1 MIQPKRT
8 YGDKIM
14 ETLEK
19 IGLSEQERE
28 KIFSYVSGER
38 GEEAL
43 QGLTARDFYQLAETQ
58 LEAAAALF
66 SHFCDRHS
74 RYSSLFFLSWL
85 QRIFPCFL
93 MAAQEM

>member
-28 KIFSYVSGER
+28 KIFPMYQANGER
-38 GEEAL
+38 KPYRA
-43 QGLTARDFYQLAETQ
+43 
-58 LEAAAALF
+58 
-66 SHFCDRHS
+66 
-74 RYSSLFFLSWL
+74 
-85 QRIFPCFL
+85 
-93 MAAQEM
+93 

>member
-38 GEEAL
+38 GCL
-43 QGLTARDFYQLAETQ
+43 LYTSD
-58 LEAAAALF
+58 AADEL
-66 SHFCDRHS
+66 
-74 RYSSLFFLSWL
+74 
-85 QRIFPCFL
+85 
-93 MAAQEM
+93 